1 MATKKSAFQTIKITA
16 PAANALM
23 DIQGSLAVSV
33 QECALMSLSSQHG
46 AVSSKRHALNVA
58 VASTLR
64 LLFLATT

>member
-33 QECALMSLSSQHG
+33 QECALMRQHG

-58 VASTLR
+58 VAST
-64 LLFLATT
+64 